1 MAAIKR
7 IYLEKSK
14 FDREYVHPFIRE
26 VDYGDTIEFVAV
38 DGTFTIAI
46 HNFDDFLKDTSGNDP
61 GESLVVTL
69 VHDGTSTQQYKIA
82 STVDVPY
89 KSYDVIWNGIY
100 ADRPGNSPPRI
111 IIAP

>member
-38 DGTFTIAI
+38 DAEFDVTIP
-46 HNFDDFLKDTSGNDP
+46 NKDDFLTDTSGNDP
-61 GESLVVTL
+61 GPLLQFTL
-69 VHDGTSTQQYKIA
+69 DPAGTPTQQYKIA
-82 STVDVPY
+82 SAVDVPY
-89 KSYDVIWNGIY
+89 RYYSVCWNGIY
-100 ADRPGNSPPRI
+100 ADRAGNSPPRI
-111 IIAP
+111 VIT